1 MFLLYAL
8 LYGAALQFFAYILR
22 KQQKETAEWIRSIN
36 NTRQIPFSNPCR
48 KFCPPPSFLIVRKK
62 LLAGRNVC
70 FRVTGNSMFPLFR
83 AGRDS
88 VCIRPCSSVT
98 IEKPKRGDIILFCI
112 SGKYILHRV
121 MRIEGNRVVTAGDG
135 NRGFDAFASPQNPL
149 RLIPLSKQS
158 EQPND
163 SSRLNDSDESERTGE
178 LLGIA
183 EARIR
188 GGHKLDFNSPAYRIP
203 AALWRL
209 LFPLRPAL
217 LRLFGSAARLRHRFF
232 KEQNRK

>member
-1 MFLLYAL
+1 
-8 LYGAALQFFAYILR
+8 
-22 KQQKETAEWIRSIN
+22 
-36 NTRQIPFSNPCR
+36 
-48 KFCPPPSFLIVRKK
+48 
-62 LLAGRNVC
+62 
-70 FRVTGNSMFPLFR
+70 MFPLFR

-163 SSRLNDSDESERTGE
+163 SSSLNDSDESERTGE

-217 LRLFGSAARLRHRFF
+217 LRLFGSAARLRHRFLRNRTENKYIF
-232 KEQNRK
+232 INSILYITNLKEVTQNDRTALLLDSHYHRMRCGGALL

>member
-1 MFLLYAL
+1 
-8 LYGAALQFFAYILR
+8 
-22 KQQKETAEWIRSIN
+22 
-36 NTRQIPFSNPCR
+36 
-48 KFCPPPSFLIVRKK
+48 
-62 LLAGRNVC
+62 
-70 FRVTGNSMFPLFR
+70 
-83 AGRDS
+83 
-88 VCIRPCSSVT
+88 VT

-163 SSRLNDSDESERTGE
+163 SSSLKDSDESERTGE

>member
-1 MFLLYAL
+1 MDSQHQQYPTDSVQQPVPKILP
-8 LYGAALQFFAYILR
+8 AAEFF
-22 KQQKETAEWIRSIN
+22 S
-36 NTRQIPFSNPCR
+36 
-48 KFCPPPSFLIVRKK
+48 IVRKK

-183 EARIR
+183 
-188 GGHKLDFNSPAYRIP
+188 
-203 AALWRL
+203 
-209 LFPLRPAL
+209 
-217 LRLFGSAARLRHRFF
+217 GSTHTRRTQA
-232 KEQNRK
+232 

>member
-1 MFLLYAL
+1 MDSQHQQYPTDSVQQPVPKILP
-8 LYGAALQFFAYILR
+8 AAEFF
-22 KQQKETAEWIRSIN
+22 S
-36 NTRQIPFSNPCR
+36 
-48 KFCPPPSFLIVRKK
+48 IVRKK
-62 LLAGRNVC
+62 LLAGRTVC
-70 FRVTGNSMFPLFR
+70 FSCDGEQHVPAFLR

-98 IEKPKRGDIILFCI
+98 IEKNRNAGDIILFCV

-163 SSRLNDSDESERTGE
+163 SSSLNDSDESERTGE

-209 LFPLRPAL
+209 LFPLRPAF
-217 LRLFGSAARLRHRFF
+217 LRLFGSAARLRHRFL
-232 KEQNRK
+232 KKKNRK

>member
-1 MFLLYAL
+1 
-8 LYGAALQFFAYILR
+8 
-22 KQQKETAEWIRSIN
+22 
-36 NTRQIPFSNPCR
+36 
-48 KFCPPPSFLIVRKK
+48 
-62 LLAGRNVC
+62 
-70 FRVTGNSMFPLFR
+70 
-83 AGRDS
+83 
-88 VCIRPCSSVT
+88 
-98 IEKPKRGDIILFCI
+98 
-112 SGKYILHRV
+112 

-163 SSRLNDSDESERTGE
+163 SSSLNDSDESERAGE

>member
-1 MFLLYAL
+1 MDSQHQQYPTDSVQQPVPKILP
-8 LYGAALQFFAYILR
+8 AAEFF
-22 KQQKETAEWIRSIN
+22 S
-36 NTRQIPFSNPCR
+36 
-48 KFCPPPSFLIVRKK
+48 IVRKK

-135 NRGFDAFASPQNPL
+135 NRGFDAFASPKNPL

>member
-1 MFLLYAL
+1 MDSQHQQYPTDSVQQPVPKILP
-8 LYGAALQFFAYILR
+8 AAEFF
-22 KQQKETAEWIRSIN
+22 S
-36 NTRQIPFSNPCR
+36 
-48 KFCPPPSFLIVRKK
+48 IVRKK

-135 NRGFDAFASPQNPL
+135 NRGFDALPL
-149 RLIPLSKQS
+149 RRTLCGLFRFQSSRNSRMIQAVLTIPMNPNERANSSALPKHAYAADPSLILIPPHTES
-158 EQPND
+158 PPRCGGFC
-163 SSRLNDSDESERTGE
+163 SRCVPLFCAFSVRLHDC
-178 LLGIA
+178 GIV
-183 EARIR
+183 
-188 GGHKLDFNSPAYRIP
+188 F
-203 AALWRL
+203 
-209 LFPLRPAL
+209 
-217 LRLFGSAARLRHRFF
+217 
-232 KEQNRK
+232 

>member
-8 LYGAALQFFAYILR
+8 RTAQLCSFFAYSCTNSKR
-22 KQQKETAEWIRSIN
+22 RTAEWILQHQQYPTDSVQQPVPKIL
-36 NTRQIPFSNPCR
+36 PAAEFFS
-48 KFCPPPSFLIVRKK
+48 IVRKK

-70 FRVTGNSMFPLFR
+70 FRVTGTAWFPLFR

-203 AALWRL
+203 GRAVAASV
-209 LFPLRPAL
+209 PAAS
-217 LRLFGSAARLRHRFF
+217 RSSAPFRFGCTIAASFF
-232 KEQNRK
+232 

>member
-1 MFLLYAL
+1 MDSQHQQYPTDSVQQPVPKILPVAE
-8 LYGAALQFFAYILR
+8 FF
-22 KQQKETAEWIRSIN
+22 S
-36 NTRQIPFSNPCR
+36 
-48 KFCPPPSFLIVRKK
+48 IVRKK
-62 LLAGRNVC
+62 LLAGRTVC

-163 SSRLNDSDESERTGE
+163 SSSLNDSDESERTGE

-188 GGHKLDFNSPAYRIP
+188 GGHKLDFNSPHTESPPRCGGFCSRCVP
-203 AALWRL
+203 LFCTFSVRL
-209 LFPLRPAL
+209 HDCGIVFLRNRTENKYIFINSIFVYYQL
-217 LRLFGSAARLRHRFF
+217 KGSDS
-232 KEQNRK
+232 K

>member
-1 MFLLYAL
+1 MDSQHQQYPTDSVQQPVPKILP
-8 LYGAALQFFAYILR
+8 AAEFF
-22 KQQKETAEWIRSIN
+22 S
-36 NTRQIPFSNPCR
+36 
-48 KFCPPPSFLIVRKK
+48 IVRKK

-163 SSRLNDSDESERTGE
+163 SSRLNDSDESERTGDSSALPKHAYAADTSLILIPPHTE
-178 LLGIA
+178 SPPRCGGFCSRCVPLFCAFSVRLHDCGIVFLRNRT
-183 EARIR
+183 ENKYIFINSIFIY
-188 GGHKLDFNSPAYRIP
+188 HKLK
-203 AALWRL
+203 
-209 LFPLRPAL
+209 
-217 LRLFGSAARLRHRFF
+217 GSDS
-232 KEQNRK
+232 K

>member
-1 MFLLYAL
+1 MNSEHQQHPTGSVRQCTPNVLP
-8 LYGAALQFFAYILR
+8 AAEFF
-22 KQQKETAEWIRSIN
+22 S
-36 NTRQIPFSNPCR
+36 
-48 KFCPPPSFLIVRKK
+48 IVRKK
-62 LLAGRNVC
+62 LLAGRTVC
-70 FRVTGNSMFPLFR
+70 FRMTGNSMFPLLR
-83 AGRDS
+83 TRRDS

-121 MRIEGNRVVTAGDG
+121 MRIDGNRVVTAGDG

-149 RLIPLSKQS
+149 RLVPLSKQS
-158 EQPND
+158 EQPNG
-163 SSRLNDSDESERTGE
+163 SNSLNDSYESERTGE

-188 GGHKLDFNSPAYRIP
+188 GGRKLDFNSPAYRIP

-209 LFPLRPAL
+209 LFPLRPAF
-217 LRLFGSAARLRHRFF
+217 LRLFDSAARLRHRFLE
-232 KEQNRK
+232 KKNRK